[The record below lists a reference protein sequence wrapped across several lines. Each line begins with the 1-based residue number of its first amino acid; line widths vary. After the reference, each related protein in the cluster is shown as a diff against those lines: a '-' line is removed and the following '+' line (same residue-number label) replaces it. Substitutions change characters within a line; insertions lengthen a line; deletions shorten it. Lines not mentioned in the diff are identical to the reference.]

1 MTVQLETLPDHR
13 SQLIVVGTSVRK
25 NLDVLQ
31 AHLASLAWQEIP
43 ERTRLHFVYVP
54 DWAQKTDAEDYLR
67 DWVKE
72 RDGEILRG
80 VPTTAN
86 DFSDAPGLDSHSW
99 ALSSMRR
106 VGQHKGKIIRRALE
120 LKADAVWY
128 LDADII
134 LDTTVLKS
142 LLASDK
148 PITTAVYWTRWSR
161 RGNETRQIHAAPQ
174 VWLNHFPSG
183 YELRG
188 RGMDEAEFRQKLLN
202 RELTQVWGFGADT
215 LVRRA
220 VMETGISFDPLPDV
234 PQQGLLAGE
243 DRQFCI
249 RAERM
254 HIQAFADA
262 WPDQFHIYHA
272 PEDVALIPEMVK
284 RLGTPHPQ
292 KATLGDLVSLK
303 LEALEPVP
311 HTNGGLQGIPRQHV
325 RGRLGQI
332 PLMPELEEAVYS
344 LTRGE
349 TRIVPVHFPV
359 HHALGYFRG
368 RRRLIRLSLIDV
380 KPLSWPPVLDA
391 ELFVG
396 PNSGRWADTTTLSAA
411 QLAGMAEVA
420 KAV

>member
-1 MTVQLETLPDHR
+1 MTELHPTPDHQK
-13 SQLIVVGTSVRK
+13 QLVVVGTSVRK

-54 DWAQKTDAEDYLR
+54 DWADKNPAEDYLR
-67 DWVKE
+67 EWVKE

-86 DFSDAPGLDSHSW
+86 DFSDAPGIDSHSW

-106 VGQHKGKIIRRALE
+106 VGKNKGKIIQRALE

-134 LDTTVLKS
+134 LDTTVLTS
-142 LLASDK
+142 LLAAEK
-148 PITTAVYWTRWSR
+148 PIATAVYWTRWSR
-161 RGNETRQIHAAPQ
+161 RGHETRQIHAAPQ
-174 VWLNHFPSG
+174 VWLGHYPSG

-188 RGMDEAEFRQKLLN
+188 RGMDEAEFRQKLIN

-262 WPDQFHIYHA
+262 WSDQFHVYHA
-272 PEDVALIPEMVK
+272 PEDVVAIPEMMK
-284 RLGTPHPQ
+284 RLGVEHP
-292 KATLGDLVSLK
+292 KTATLGDLVSLK

-311 HTNGGLQGIPRQHV
+311 HGNGSWQAMPRQHV

-332 PLMPELEEAVYS
+332 ALMPELEEAVHA
-344 LTRGE
+344 LARGE

-359 HHALGYFRG
+359 YHPLPYFRG
-368 RRRLIRLSLIDV
+368 RRRLIRLTLVDV
-380 KPLSWPPVLDA
+380 KPFGFPPVLDA

-396 PNSGRWADTTTLSAA
+396 PKSGRVADTTTLTTQ
-411 QLAGMAEVA
+411 QLEGMKEVA
-420 KAV
+420 LA